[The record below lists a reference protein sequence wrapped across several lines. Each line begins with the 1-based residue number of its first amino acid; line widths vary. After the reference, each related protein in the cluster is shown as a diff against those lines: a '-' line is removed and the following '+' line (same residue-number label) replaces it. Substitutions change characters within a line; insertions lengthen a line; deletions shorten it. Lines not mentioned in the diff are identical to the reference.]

1 MKEDGKLA
9 IKIPAE
15 TGIKFQCS
23 PHQKGHNG
31 RNCSSHAVVRIEARK
46 DV

>member
-23 PHQKGHNG
+23 PIKGYKQG
-31 RNCSSHAVVRIEARK
+31 KRK
-46 DV
+46 FLS